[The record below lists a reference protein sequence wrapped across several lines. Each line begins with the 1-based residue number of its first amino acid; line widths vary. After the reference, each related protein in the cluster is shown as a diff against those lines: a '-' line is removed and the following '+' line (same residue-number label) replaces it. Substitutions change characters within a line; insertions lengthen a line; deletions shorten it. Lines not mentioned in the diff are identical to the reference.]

1 MDRTPVSKDLF
12 LRVHHIVSSWRL
24 NQRLQEV
31 YRAATTV
38 NRFIRRM
45 LNDLILW
52 PDVWGDPVENEYR
65 QGRFRIYKI
74 RIALQNMYAAESSG
88 SE

>member
-1 MDRTPVSKDLF
+1 
-12 LRVHHIVSSWRL
+12 
-24 NQRLQEV
+24 
-31 YRAATTV
+31 
-38 NRFIRRM
+38 M
-45 LNDLILW
+45 LDDLILW

-74 RIALQNMYAAESSG
+74 RMALQNIYAAQSSD